1 MFMCDD
7 NSRININMTRMWS
20 RSIKSRINSTRIVA
34 CNINSNCNVMTN
46 ISINCNRMVHVTN
59 KDNSIRACA
68 TIRKF
73 MCKNKSNNKDRSE
86 GSWCE

>member
-1 MFMCDD
+1 MCMFMCDD
-7 NSRININMTRMWS
+7 NSIINITMTRMWS
-20 RSIKSRINSTRIVA
+20 RNIKARINSTRIVA
-34 CNINSNCNVMTN
+34 CN

-59 KDNSIRACA
+59 KDNSSRACA